1 LLDDG
6 TKSESVLELFLA
18 ILFKRLLL
26 ELFVVVV
33 VVGTVFESCDN
44 VLVNENA
51 FRRTDDGDV
60 DDDGD
65 EDELFSLFLLF
76 NFDY

>member
-1 LLDDG
+1 MLDDG

-18 ILFKRLLL
+18 MLFKRLLL
-26 ELFVVVV
+26 ELFV